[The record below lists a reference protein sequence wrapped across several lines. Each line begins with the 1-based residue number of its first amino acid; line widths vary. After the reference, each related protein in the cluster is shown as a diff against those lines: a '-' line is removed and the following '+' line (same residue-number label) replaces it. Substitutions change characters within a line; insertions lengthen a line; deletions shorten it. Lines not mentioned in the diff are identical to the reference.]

1 MEEKNWLKE
10 LVESSDFEYF
20 DGEEDYEDYEGEDY
34 EDYEGEDYEDYEGD
48 EDYENAIGKIRKR
61 RRRRMMK
68 AQRANIKKPLG
79 QGNKSVPLQ
88 ASPNPFTQQQSYNAV
103 SNLSFDLIVKT
114 TVRPQ
119 NETPPGYPQDE
130 KPQDEEQ
137 AVVSDGGEKTIVYPP
152 DATYE
157 VPILYP
163 FANKQ
168 QGYEKT
174 LTNYGLLLK
183 GATVYYEEGSGFRLR
198 GADHEIEINGM
209 SFNLSDLYNAILY
222 RNLKLQINKI
232 RFALQEPDDVAYLN
246 TLTMYA
252 IGITSKIQKDSLNV
266 GSFVQPQNF
275 NTNIVDVDMKIILDY
290 NSILTYQINT
300 AMVNK
305 PASGD
310 AVNTFRMSFFCNI
323 LR

>member
-20 DGEEDYEDYEGEDY
+20 DDENYENYED
-34 EDYEGEDYEDYEGD
+34 D
-48 EDYENAIGKIRKR
+48 EYAIGKLKDKLKAKR
-61 RRRRMMK
+61 ATVSRVSSP
-68 AQRANIKKPLG
+68 AVVAGPG
-79 QGNKSVPLQ
+79 QGKGIAAGQGKSIPLQ

-103 SNLSFDLIVKT
+103 SSLFFDLIVKT
-114 TVRPQ
+114 TVH
-119 NETPPGYPQDE
+119 E
-130 KPQDEEQ
+130 
-137 AVVSDGGEKTIVYPP
+137 ASDGVYPP

-163 FANKQ
+163 FANKEQ
-168 QGYEKT
+168 DYSST
-174 LTNYGLLLK
+174 LARYGLLLK
-183 GATVYYEEGSGFRLR
+183 GATVLYEEGSRLYVGDSLV
-198 GADHEIEINGM
+198 GAKHAIEIDGM

-275 NTNIVDVDMKIILDY
+275 NTNIVDVDMRIILDY

-305 PASGD
+305 PAKGD

-323 LR
+323 LK

>member
-10 LVESSDFEYF
+10 LVESSDFEYL
-20 DGEEDYEDYEGEDY
+20 DDENYENYEDLEDEEY
-34 EDYEGEDYEDYEGD
+34 
-48 EDYENAIGKIRKR
+48 AIGR
-61 RRRRMMK
+61 RRGRASRAKRSAVGK
-68 AQRANIKKPLG
+68 ASSSAEG
-79 QGNKSVPLQ
+79 QKSIPLQ

-103 SNLSFDLIVKT
+103 SNLNFDLVVKT
-114 TVRPQ
+114 TV
-119 NETPPGYPQDE
+119 E
-130 KPQDEEQ
+130 K
-137 AVVSDGGEKTIVYPP
+137 GGGAYPP

-168 QGYEKT
+168 QNYEIT
-174 LTNYGLLLK
+174 LSNYGLLLK
-183 GATVYYEEGSGFRLR
+183 GAGVYYGEGSSFRLSM
-198 GADHEIEINGM
+198 GGGDWKHKIEINGM

-290 NSILTYQINT
+290 NSILTYMINT

-305 PASGD
+305 PASGG
-310 AVNTFRMSFFCNI
+310 AENTFRMSFFCNI
-323 LR
+323 LK

>member
-10 LVESSDFEYF
+10 LVESSDFEYL
-20 DGEEDYEDYEGEDY
+20 DDENYEDYEDYED
-34 EDYEGEDYEDYEGD
+34 D
-48 EDYENAIGKIRKR
+48 EYAIGR
-61 RRRRMMK
+61 RRGK
-68 AQRANIKKPLG
+68 AKRTTAGKVLSGK
-79 QGNKSVPLQ
+79 VPSGEQKNVSLQ

-103 SNLSFDLIVKT
+103 SSLNFDL
-114 TVRPQ
+114 
-119 NETPPGYPQDE
+119 
-130 KPQDEEQ
+130 
-137 AVVSDGGEKTIVYPP
+137 VVKTIVNEKSGGGYDP

-163 FANKQ
+163 FANKSQ
-168 QGYEKT
+168 IYEKT
-174 LTNYGLLLK
+174 LSNYGLLIK
-183 GATVYYEEGSGFRLR
+183 GAGVEYSEGSSFKLNKG
-198 GADHEIEINGM
+198 GHTVEINGM

-232 RFALQEPDDVAYLN
+232 RFALQEPNDVAYLN
-246 TLTMYA
+246 TLTMYS

-290 NSILTYQINT
+290 NSVLTYMINT
-300 AMVNK
+300 AMVDK

-323 LR
+323 LK

>member
-1 MEEKNWLKE
+1 MNVEKNWLEEMVK
-10 LVESSDFEYF
+10 SSDFEYF
-20 DGEEDYEDYEGEDY
+20 DGNEYLEVV
-34 EDYEGEDYEDYEGD
+34 
-48 EDYENAIGKIRKR
+48 A
-61 RRRRMMK
+61 
-68 AQRANIKKPLG
+68 G
-79 QGNKSVPLQ
+79 QGKATPSGQVIVAGQGKATPSGQVIVAGQGKGTGNNVVYQAVPITTMPPVEKRLLQ
-88 ASPNPFTQQQSYNAV
+88 ASPNSFTLHTQRKAPNLFTQYQQYDAV
-103 SNLSFDLIVKT
+103 NNLFFDLIVKT
-114 TVRPQ
+114 TVRA
-119 NETPPGYPQDE
+119 NE
-130 KPQDEEQ
+130 
-137 AVVSDGGEKTIVYPP
+137 AGGGYPP

-163 FANKQ
+163 FANKDQ
-168 QGYEKT
+168 LYQET
-174 LTNYGLLLK
+174 LSNYGLLLK
-183 GATVYYEEGSGFRLR
+183 GATVHYLEGTKLVLDDASGM
-198 GADHEIEINGM
+198 GKHEIEVDGM

-266 GSFVQPQNF
+266 GSFVRPQNF
-275 NTNIVDVDMKIILDY
+275 NTNIVDVDMRIVIDY
-290 NSILTYQINT
+290 NSILTYMINT

>member
-20 DGEEDYEDYEGEDY
+20 D
-34 EDYEGEDYEDYEGD
+34 D
-48 EDYENAIGKIRKR
+48 ENYENLEDLEDDEYAIGRGKIK
-61 RRRRMMK
+61 K
-68 AQRANIKKPLG
+68 VSQRANIKKPLNMHAKPMTTG
-79 QGNKSVPLQ
+79 KGGVPLQ

-103 SNLSFDLIVKT
+103 SNLNFDLVVKT
-114 TVRPQ
+114 TISPV
-119 NETPPGYPQDE
+119 YPQ
-130 KPQDEEQ
+130 
-137 AVVSDGGEKTIVYPP
+137 

-157 VPILYP
+157 IPILYP
-163 FANKQ
+163 FANKAQ
-168 QGYEKT
+168 NYKDT
-174 LTNYGLLLK
+174 LSNYGLLIK
-183 GATVYYEEGSGFRLR
+183 GSAAQYNEGSSFRLVS
-198 GADHEIEINGM
+198 GDNKQEILIYGM

-232 RFALQEPDDVAYLN
+232 RFALQEPNDVAYLN
-246 TLTMYA
+246 TLTMYS

-290 NSILTYQINT
+290 NSILTYMINT
-300 AMVNK
+300 AMVDK
-305 PASGD
+305 PASGQ

-323 LR
+323 LK

>member
-20 DGEEDYEDYEGEDY
+20 DGEEDY

-114 TVRPQ
+114 TV
-119 NETPPGYPQDE
+119 YE
-130 KPQDEEQ
+130 K
-137 AVVSDGGEKTIVYPP
+137 AGGGYPP
-152 DATYE
+152 DETYE
-157 VPILYP
+157 IPILYP
-163 FANKQ
+163 FANKDQ
-168 QGYEKT
+168 NYQNT
-174 LTNYGLLLK
+174 LSNYGLLLK
-183 GATVYYEEGSGFRLR
+183 SAYVNYVEGAILEVRSRDVPPTHTIS
-198 GADHEIEINGM
+198 IEGM

-266 GSFVQPQNF
+266 GSFVRPQNF

>member
-20 DGEEDYEDYEGEDY
+20 DDENYEDLED
-34 EDYEGEDYEDYEGD
+34 D
-48 EDYENAIGKIRKR
+48 EYAIGKGKIKR
-61 RRRRMMK
+61 VS
-68 AQRANIKKPLG
+68 QRANIKNPLNMKAKPMTTG
-79 QGNKSVPLQ
+79 KGGVPLQ

-103 SNLSFDLIVKT
+103 SNLNFDLVVKT
-114 TVRPQ
+114 TISPV
-119 NETPPGYPQDE
+119 YPQ
-130 KPQDEEQ
+130 
-137 AVVSDGGEKTIVYPP
+137 

-157 VPILYP
+157 IPILYP
-163 FANKQ
+163 FANKAQ
-168 QGYEKT
+168 NYKNT
-174 LTNYGLLLK
+174 LSNYGLLLK
-183 GATVYYEEGSGFRLR
+183 GSSVEYLEGTSLRLVSG
-198 GADHEIEINGM
+198 DNKQEILIYGM

-232 RFALQEPDDVAYLN
+232 RFALQEPNDVAYLN
-246 TLTMYA
+246 TLTMYS

-290 NSILTYQINT
+290 NSILTYMINT
-300 AMVNK
+300 AMVDK
-305 PASGD
+305 PASGV

-323 LR
+323 LK

>member
-20 DGEEDYEDYEGEDY
+20 DGENLET
-34 EDYEGEDYEDYEGD
+34 
-48 EDYENAIGKIRKR
+48 AVV
-61 RRRRMMK
+61 
-68 AQRANIKKPLG
+68 AG
-79 QGNKSVPLQ
+79 QGKEGAPVVVARQGKEGAPVVVAGQGKGSGNEVVYQAVPITTVPKVEKKVLK
-88 ASPNPFTQQQSYNAV
+88 ASANPFTQQQQYNTV
-103 SNLSFDLIVKT
+103 NNLFFDLIVKT
-114 TVRPQ
+114 SVR
-119 NETPPGYPQDE
+119 E
-130 KPQDEEQ
+130 KAVHGQEEEE
-137 AVVSDGGEKTIVYPP
+137 VSYEYPP

-163 FANKQ
+163 FANKHQ
-168 QGYEKT
+168 NYQDT

-183 GATVYYEEGSGFRLR
+183 GKKVQYEEGSRLLLHDTTASSN
-198 GADHEIEINGM
+198 GHEIEVDGM

-232 RFALQEPDDVAYLN
+232 RFALQEPNDVAYLN

-266 GSFVQPQNF
+266 GSFVRPWNF

-290 NSILTYQINT
+290 NSILTYTINT
-300 AMVNK
+300 GMVNK

-310 AVNTFRMSFFCNI
+310 AVNTFRMSFFCDI

>member
-1 MEEKNWLKE
+1 MNVEKNWLKE

-20 DGEEDYEDYEGEDY
+20 DGENYENYED
-34 EDYEGEDYEDYEGD
+34 D
-48 EDYENAIGKIRKR
+48 EYSTGRVVA
-61 RRRRMMK
+61 
-68 AQRANIKKPLG
+68 G
-79 QGNKSVPLQ
+79 QGKATPAGQVIVAGQGKGTGNNVVYQAVPITTMPVEKRLLQ
-88 ASPNPFTQQQSYNAV
+88 ASPNPFTLHTQRKAPNLFTQYQQYNAV
-103 SNLSFDLIVKT
+103 NNLFFDLIVKT
-114 TVRPQ
+114 TVKA
-119 NETPPGYPQDE
+119 DE
-130 KPQDEEQ
+130 D
-137 AVVSDGGEKTIVYPP
+137 SGEYPP

-163 FANKQ
+163 FANKH
-168 QGYEKT
+168 QGYLNT
-174 LTNYGLLLK
+174 LSNYGLLLR
-183 GATVYYEEGSGFRLR
+183 GAYVQYDEGSGFRLNT
-198 GADHEIEINGM
+198 GDASVTHSIAVDGM

-232 RFALQEPDDVAYLN
+232 RFALQEPNDVAYLN

-266 GSFVQPQNF
+266 GSFVRPQNF
-275 NTNIVDVDMKIILDY
+275 NTNIVDVDMRIILDY

-300 AMVNK
+300 AMVDK

>member
-20 DGEEDYEDYEGEDY
+20 DDENYEDYEDYED
-34 EDYEGEDYEDYEGD
+34 D
-48 EDYENAIGKIRKR
+48 EYAIGRKR
-61 RRRRMMK
+61 GK
-68 AQRANIKKPLG
+68 AKRVAAGKVPSGKVPSGEQKN
-79 QGNKSVPLQ
+79 VPLQ

-103 SNLSFDLIVKT
+103 SSLNFDLIVKT
-114 TVRPQ
+114 TV
-119 NETPPGYPQDE
+119 NEQAGGGYDQDE
-130 KPQDEEQ
+130 
-137 AVVSDGGEKTIVYPP
+137 
-152 DATYE
+152 TYE
-157 VPILYP
+157 IPILYP
-163 FANKQ
+163 FANKSHT
-168 QGYEKT
+168 YKNT
-174 LTNYGLLLK
+174 LSNYGLLIK
-183 GATVYYEEGSGFRLR
+183 GANVQYSEGSSFNLSKGE
-198 GADHEIEINGM
+198 HTVNINGM

-232 RFALQEPDDVAYLN
+232 RFALQEANDVAYLN
-246 TLTMYA
+246 TLTMYS

-290 NSILTYQINT
+290 NSILTYMINT
-300 AMVNK
+300 AMVDK

-323 LR
+323 LK

>member
-20 DGEEDYEDYEGEDY
+20 DDENDENYENYEDLEDEEY
-34 EDYEGEDYEDYEGD
+34 
-48 EDYENAIGKIRKR
+48 AIGRSRGKGKAKR
-61 RRRRMMK
+61 TTAGRVLTTKRTTAGRVPSGEQK
-68 AQRANIKKPLG
+68 N
-79 QGNKSVPLQ
+79 VPLQ
-88 ASPNPFTQQQSYNAV
+88 ASPNPFTQQQPYNAV
-103 SNLSFDLIVKT
+103 SSLNFDLVVKT
-114 TVRPQ
+114 TV
-119 NETPPGYPQDE
+119 NEQSAGVYPQ
-130 KPQDEEQ
+130 
-137 AVVSDGGEKTIVYPP
+137 

-163 FANKQ
+163 FANKEQ
-168 QGYEKT
+168 SYGNT
-174 LTNYGLLLK
+174 LSNYGLLTK
-183 GATVYYEEGSGFRLR
+183 GAAVQYAEGSSFRLNNTPWTH
-198 GADHEIEINGM
+198 AIVINGM

-232 RFALQEPDDVAYLN
+232 RFALQEPNDVAYLN
-246 TLTMYA
+246 TLTMYS

-290 NSILTYQINT
+290 NSILTYMINT
-300 AMVNK
+300 AMVDK
-305 PASGD
+305 PASGS

-323 LR
+323 LK